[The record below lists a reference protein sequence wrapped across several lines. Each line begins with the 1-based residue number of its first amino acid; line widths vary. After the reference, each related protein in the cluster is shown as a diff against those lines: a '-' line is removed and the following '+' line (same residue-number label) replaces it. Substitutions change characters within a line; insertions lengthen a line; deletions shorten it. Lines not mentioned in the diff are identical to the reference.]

1 MTKRQ
6 RATVIVPTPQGIL
19 LTETHRGL
27 ILLPGGGMERGEL
40 PIAAAVRELH
50 EETGLVTQAIHFLY
64 QTNSPS
70 NTHHVFVVSDYTG
83 TPRPLDDAKL
93 LHYQTKDDTYK
104 GRFSVNASP
113 ATVEIIKT
121 YYDILLGTGQLEGEL
136 D

>member
-27 ILLPGGGMERGEL
+27 VLLPGGGMERGEL

-50 EETGLVTQAIHFLY
+50 EETGLVTQAIHFVY
-64 QTNSPS
+64 QIESQS
-70 NTHHVFVVSDYTG
+70 NLHHVFVVSAYTG

-93 LHYQTKDDTYK
+93 LHYQTKDDTSE
-104 GRFSVNASP
+104 GRFPEKASP
-113 ATVEIIKT
+113 ATVEILKT
-121 YYDILLGTGQLEGEL
+121 YYDMLLGTGQLNGEL

>member
-27 ILLPGGGMERGEL
+27 VLLPGGGMERGEL

>member
-27 ILLPGGGMERGEL
+27 VLLPGGGMERGEL

-50 EETGLVTQAIHFLY
+50 EETGLVAQAIHFLY
-64 QTNSPS
+64 QTESTS

-83 TPRPLDDAKL
+83 TPRALSDAKL
-93 LHYQTKDDTYK
+93 LHYHKRVKNRASQ
-104 GRFSVNASP
+104 FPANASP
-113 ATVEIIKT
+113 ATVGIIKT
-121 YYDILLGTGQLEGEL
+121 YYDMLLGTGQLDGEL

>member
-6 RATVIVPTPQGIL
+6 RATVIVPTPQGVL

-50 EETGLVTQAIHFLY
+50 EETGLVAQAIHFLY

>member
-27 ILLPGGGMERGEL
+27 ILLPGGGMDRGEL